1 MSLVDLD
8 DDVVLKIFSFLQIP
22 EILALRQVMS
32 LARKATCRRF
42 YLASCLR
49 IVWTDFCISEIL
61 TPGYPFPDV
70 SLESLSP
77 RDLEHLVRRAHG
89 LARRWRTN
97 TLNPRTIGSV
107 QMGTGTAPSAVRF
120 LPGHD
125 GRWLLTISKGIWSI
139 ATLWRVDARTGLRK
153 ACEWSPRRALIDG
166 FAVNKRP
173 GCAYAAVA
181 LSLRFQ
187 QDDRQVVQ
195 LLRLREE
202 GEDARLEEVLA
213 DPLETNFKPTLLDG
227 DILAL
232 SDDLTSTIILNWK
245 LGVYATLEQP
255 HEEDSLLTHDNGVL
269 VELAR
274 HSILVVRARSI
285 HLFPAPELRPRDRDP
300 LTYRPYASHS
310 FGWVDGVA
318 VQTFRRRRVTA
329 HPLSILIRSECDDPW
344 TTDAHGL
351 DLYTISP
358 NPAAAESDEEGGDD
372 SVTYPAA
379 PYPGSASA
387 QLASPTPSAPA
398 QNPATQSA
406 TQSPDTEISPAS
418 SPPTSPHSSQSPISL
433 TPHPAPHSPPRIP
446 AARNYPAR
454 PPPPAPFLFPPVHA
468 ERFHSSRGALRC
480 TDLVLGP
487 CGTAVWVQ
495 PPDYASAGLMFGNDD
510 GRSMQNNV
518 PSLNSHEAM
527 MAGAFEGP
535 LRGEEEDGDGDGLKG
550 ANGLQGVEGAPLTR
564 HGRVLLQNPSNDW
577 TSLDY
582 DELLGRI
589 AFGSSGGYV
598 KVVQL

>member
-1 MSLVDLD
+1 MSFSPITNLD

-22 EILALRQVMS
+22 EILALRQRLSFLSV
-32 LARKATCRRF
+32 LILLQTCRRF
-42 YLASCLR
+42 YLAGCLR
-49 IVWTDFCISEIL
+49 IVWTDFLISEIL
-61 TPGYPFPDV
+61 SPGYPFPDV
-70 SLESLSP
+70 PLERLP
-77 RDLEHLVRRAHG
+77 ARELERLVRRAHG
-89 LARRWRTN
+89 LATRWRTN
-97 TLNPRTIGSV
+97 TLDPRTIGSV

-139 ATLWRVDARTGLRK
+139 ATVWRVGARGGLRK

-173 GCAYAAVA
+173 GCAFATLA

-202 GEDARLEEVLA
+202 GENVRLDELLN
-213 DPLETNFKPTLLDG
+213 DPLETNFRPTLLDG

-232 SDDLTSTIILNWK
+232 SDDLTSTIILDWR

-269 VELAR
+269 VEFAR
-274 HSILVVRARSI
+274 RSILVVRARSI
-285 HLFPAPELRPRDRDP
+285 HLFPAVELRPRDKEP
-300 LTYRPYASHS
+300 FTYRPYASHS

-318 VQTFRRRRVTA
+318 VQTFRRRGVSA
-329 HPLSILIRSECDDPW
+329 PPLSILIRSECDDPW

-358 NPAAAESDEEGGDD
+358 NPAASDSDEEADAPI
-372 SVTYPAA
+372 SYPAA
-379 PYPGSASA
+379 PYPGSATT
-387 QLASPTPSAPA
+387 QTPSAS
-398 QNPATQSA
+398 NPAPLSA
-406 TQSPDTEISPAS
+406 
-418 SPPTSPHSSQSPISL
+418 SQSPHAPAVNQI
-433 TPHPAPHSPPRIP
+433 PGAGRHPARVPP
-446 AARNYPAR
+446 Y
-454 PPPPAPFLFPPVHA
+454 LFPPVLA

-480 TDLVLGP
+480 TDLVMGR

-495 PPDYASAGLMFGNDD
+495 PPDYSSAGLLFGNDD
-510 GRSMQNNV
+510 GRSLPNNV

-527 MAGAFEGP
+527 MAGAFSGP
-535 LRGEEEDGDGDGLKG
+535 LRREEGGEGLLSGDGRGGDTALPPAGAGVAPQTQHGL
-550 ANGLQGVEGAPLTR
+550 L
-564 HGRVLLQNPSNDW
+564 LLQNPSNDW

-582 DELLGRI
+582 DEVLGRI
-589 AFGSSGGYV
+589 AFGTSAGSV